1 MSCFAVSR
9 LLKHKENSPAP
20 SAPQHQ
26 SPPPPLSGGPE
37 GGGGGFLVNK
47 NGHFRSR
54 KANNSLPNVEIV
66 QEMPRESSVTPV
78 PPSSP
83 QHQHQYQYQYQ
94 QYQYQYPRHM
104 SPHRS
109 CGGSIPPSPALSG
122 CRSPSRQRNTPTY
135 STLEVSDDLPQ
146 ALRSKRCTFFHNQ
159 YFSLQIIKIYIGIDK
174 KIQF

>member
-20 SAPQHQ
+20 AAPQQQ

-37 GGGGGFLVNK
+37 GGGGFLVNK

-66 QEMPRESSVTPV
+66 QEMPRESSMTPV

-83 QHQHQYQYQYQ
+83 QHQHQYQYQYHHQ
-94 QYQYQYPRHM
+94 QYPPRHM

-109 CGGSIPPSPALSG
+109 CGGSVPPSPALSG

-135 STLEVSDDLPQ
+135 STLEVSDDLIP
-146 ALRSKRCTFFHNQ
+146 LLLS
-159 YFSLQIIKIYIGIDK
+159 FSAK
-174 KIQF
+174 KDYATLLSIVLLEYLVLGFV

>member
-20 SAPQHQ
+20 SAPQQQ
-26 SPPPPLSGGPE
+26 SPPPLSGGPE

-94 QYQYQYPRHM
+94 YQYPPPRHM

-109 CGGSIPPSPALSG
+109 CGGGSIPPSPALSG

-135 STLEVSDDLPQ
+135 STLEVSDDLPP
-146 ALRSKRCTFFHNQ
+146 LSF
-159 YFSLQIIKIYIGIDK
+159 LQKKAIICNS
-174 KIQF
+174 